1 MDGTDAEVF
10 VGVDMAKTEHY
21 AQVITTGGVELFDR
35 PVGND
40 EAVIEAMLDAAGD
53 HGSVAVV
60 IDMTASGAQLLL
72 AVAARRGV
80 PVAYVTGLQMRR
92 AADLYAG
99 SAKTDPRDAW
109 VLADFARRNAD
120 RLTWL
125 EVSDELL
132 VRLRVLNGRDTDLA
146 TDSNR
151 VINRCRDAIVA
162 VSPALERVVGHR
174 LAQAGVRDAIGEWST
189 PSALNTAGRT
199 KVRNAIK
206 KRSPRLADKVTDEIF
221 EALAAQTVVL
231 PAEATWGEV
240 IADLLGDLDR
250 IVARRAELAKTIEAV
265 FLSHP
270 LGAVLVTLCGFGPRT
285 GARTLAEIG
294 DPTRF
299 ETGSRLASYAGLA
312 PTDWRSGKS
321 INGSFQHRG
330 GNHRLKNAMF
340 IAAFVATQF
349 DPDAKGL
356 LTVERETMS
365 DNGSQRSRSS
375 ASFAE
380 QLRPQLG
387 HAQDI
392 ADTLR
397 RLPATRTSR
406 LPLDRWRQVQP
417 PQRLVP
423 RRVLVH
429 RSDREPITKT
439 SRA

>member
-10 VGVDMAKTEHY
+10 VGVDMAKAEHY
-21 AQVITTGGVELFDR
+21 AQAITTGGAELFGR
-35 PVGND
+35 PVAND
-40 EAVIEAMLDAAGD
+40 EAVIDAMLDDAGE

-132 VRLRVLNGRDTDLA
+132 VRLRVLNGRDVDLA

-151 VINRCRDAIVA
+151 VINRCRDALVA
-162 VSPALERVVGHR
+162 VSPGLERAVGHR
-174 LAQAGVRDAIGEWST
+174 LGQAGVREALQKWPT
-189 PSALNTAGRT
+189 PSALTEAGKTR
-199 KVRNAIK
+199 VRNVIK
-206 KRSPRLADKVTDEIF
+206 KRPPRLAVKVSDEIWL
-221 EALAAQTVVL
+221 ALDAQSVTL

-240 IADLLGDLDR
+240 IADLLDDLER
-250 IVARRAELAKTIEAV
+250 VSTRRAELAKTIEEV

-270 LGAVLVTLCGFGPRT
+270 LGIVLVTLCGFGPRT

-294 DPTRF
+294 DPNRF

-349 DPDAKGL
+349 DPDAKAYY
-356 LTVERETMS
+356 
-365 DNGSQRSRSS
+365 QRKRDEGKRHNAAVICVARRRCDLILAMLKNRTPYDPSRHQ
-375 ASFAE
+375 E
-380 QLRPQLG
+380 
-387 HAQDI
+387 
-392 ADTLR
+392 
-397 RLPATRTSR
+397 LPVA
-406 LPLDRWRQVQP
+406 
-417 PQRLVP
+417 
-423 RRVLVH
+423 
-429 RSDREPITKT
+429 
-439 SRA
+439 A